1 MNFKELN
8 NLLIDA
14 RAGSR
19 AAECHGFICGYLC
32 VNKELHEDT
41 FKRYLLTD
49 TMDQD
54 LQDLCFEKFTEL
66 AAKITREITDGQFE
80 LQLMLPDDSCTMSER
95 GEALIQW
102 CEGFLS
108 GLGVAGINNLEL
120 LTMDSR
126 ELIQDLYKICRLN
139 VDDMD
144 ESGEDEESAFMELTE
159 YVRMGAILL
168 HEELNKSQSDNS
180 GLLH

>member
-1 MNFKELN
+1 MNFKEFN

-14 RAGSR
+14 QAGSR
-19 AAECHGFICGYLC
+19 AAECHGFLCGYFC

-41 FKRYLLTD
+41 FKKYLLAD

-54 LQDLCFEKFTEL
+54 LLNVCFEKITEL
-66 AAKITREITDGQFE
+66 AAEINRNISEGQFE
-80 LQLMLPDDSCTMSER
+80 LQLMLPDDDCPMSER

-108 GLGVAGINNLEL
+108 GLGIAGIDGLEL
-120 LTMDSR
+120 LTVESR
-126 ELIQDLYKICRLN
+126 ELIVDLYKICRLD
-139 VDDMD
+139 VTDMD
-144 ESGEDEESAFMELTE
+144 ESGEEEESAFLELTE

-168 HEELNKSQSDNS
+168 YEELNNITADKP
-180 GLLH
+180 GVLH